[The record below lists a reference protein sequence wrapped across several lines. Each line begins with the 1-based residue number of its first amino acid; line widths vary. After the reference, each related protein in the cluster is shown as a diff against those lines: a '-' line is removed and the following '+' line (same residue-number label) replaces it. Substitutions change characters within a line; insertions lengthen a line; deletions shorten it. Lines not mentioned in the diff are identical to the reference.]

1 MNNNNP
7 INPKLA
13 KKPTEVKP
21 YTTKRWLFYM
31 LIPTLIM
38 LGLTILVLKG
48 SMYTKEESIIGY
60 NEVGNIDYKVFL
72 KENNYYQEQYLGKD
86 MQYVASIIKNIV
98 PTFTYEMHSEEEMEY
113 TYNYKVS
120 ADLIISDPNDN
131 NKVLYKRPSI
141 LVKDTKEK
149 VTGGSFRV
157 DQDVSINYDEY
168 NNYVNAFKKE
178 YALSVNSKLVL
189 TFNIDVTGKSPLLKE
204 DFKKSSKLVIAIP
217 MSEQTINIGIDTSDI
232 NNSGTLER
240 NYMSQIKKPVALV
253 LGIIVGLLSLALL
266 YIVIYNF
273 LTNRSKTDVY
283 KATIKSILREY
294 DRAIVSSKTAD
305 TIDESKYNVIE
316 VPRIEELLDAHDS
329 TGKPI
334 LYNEDTEND
343 ISTFIIVSDEIL
355 YKYRVVRKELEEQEE
370 KRLAAKNKAIE
381 EQMSKFAFIGNLFKK
396 KTPVVVTKELDDMLS
411 KNNEPTESTE
421 TSKEQE
427 TTTNKES
434 TSVESEEFPV
444 EENKEI
450 VSIEDVQEEEPI
462 EETITEI
469 PEIVE
474 EQSEINVPEVKNVET
489 YTSPI
494 NDISVMP
501 SSNTEIEPVIIVNNV
516 KEDEDLPKP
525 SEAEK
530 IIVKDESV
538 KDEKKNEQVQPANE
552 VQKEKEVKTSSPKK
566 YKKNYKFKKN
576 NNQFYKNKR
585 NNKGNNKNKQHNH
598 DIEEVI

>member
-13 KKPTEVKP
+13 KKTTEVKP

-38 LGLTILVLKG
+38 LGLTVLVLKG

-72 KENNYYQEQYLGKD
+72 KENNYYKEQYLGKD

-131 NKVLYKRPSI
+131 NKVLYKRPSL

-273 LTNRSKTDVY
+273 LTNRSKNDVY

-427 TTTNKES
+427 TTTNEES

-444 EENKEI
+444 
-450 VSIEDVQEEEPI
+450 EEPI

-501 SSNTEIEPVIIVNNV
+501 SSNTEIEPVIIVDNV

-530 IIVKDESV
+530 IIVKDEPV
-538 KDEKKNEQVQPANE
+538 KDEKKNEQVQPINE
-552 VQKEKEVKTSSPKK
+552 VQKEVKTSSPKK

-598 DIEEVI
+598 DIEEII

>member
-13 KKPTEVKP
+13 KKTTEVKP

-38 LGLTILVLKG
+38 LGLTVLVLKG

-72 KENNYYQEQYLGKD
+72 KENNYYKEQYLGKD
-86 MQYVASIIKNIV
+86 MQYVASIIKNVV
-98 PTFTYEMHSEEEMEY
+98 PTFTYEMHSEEKMEY

-131 NKVLYKRPSI
+131 NKVLYKRPSL

-355 YKYRVVRKELEEQEE
+355 YKYRVVKKELEEQEE
-370 KRLAAKNKAIE
+370 KRIAAKNKAVE
-381 EQMSKFAFIGNLFKK
+381 EQLSKFAFLGSLFKK

-427 TTTNKES
+427 TTTNEEF

-450 VSIEDVQEEEPI
+450 VSTEDVQEEEPI

-474 EQSEINVPEVKNVET
+474 EQPKINIPEVENIET

-501 SSNTEIEPVIIVNNV
+501 SSNTEIEPVIIVDNV

-530 IIVKDESV
+530 IIVKDE
-538 KDEKKNEQVQPANE
+538 KKNVQVPTTNE
-552 VQKEKEVKTSSPKK
+552 AQKEKEVKTSSPKK

>member
-13 KKPTEVKP
+13 KKTTEVKP

-38 LGLTILVLKG
+38 LGLTVLVLKG

-72 KENNYYQEQYLGKD
+72 KENNYYKEQYLGKD
-86 MQYVASIIKNIV
+86 MQYVASIIKNVV
-98 PTFTYEMHSEEEMEY
+98 PTFTYEMHSEEKMEY

-131 NKVLYKRPSI
+131 NKVLYKRPSL

-157 DQDVSINYDEY
+157 DQEVSINYDEY
-168 NNYVNAFKKE
+168 NNYVNSFKKE

-189 TFNIDVTGKSPLLKE
+189 TFNIDVTGKSPSLKE

-355 YKYRVVRKELEEQEE
+355 YKYRVVKKELEEQEE
-370 KRLAAKNKAIE
+370 KRIAAKNKAVE
-381 EQMSKFAFIGNLFKK
+381 EQLSKFAFLGRLFKK

-427 TTTNKES
+427 TTTNEES

-501 SSNTEIEPVIIVNNV
+501 SSNTEIEPVIIVDNV

-530 IIVKDESV
+530 IIVKDE
-538 KDEKKNEQVQPANE
+538 KKNVQVPKTNE
-552 VQKEKEVKTSSPKK
+552 GQKEKEVKTSSPKK

>member
-13 KKPTEVKP
+13 KKTTEVKP

-38 LGLTILVLKG
+38 LGLTVLVLKG

-72 KENNYYQEQYLGKD
+72 KENNYYKEQYLGKD
-86 MQYVASIIKNIV
+86 MQYVASIIKNVV
-98 PTFTYEMHSEEEMEY
+98 PTFTYEMHSEEKMEY

-131 NKVLYKRPSI
+131 NKVLYKRPSL

-157 DQDVSINYDEY
+157 DQEVSINYDEY
-168 NNYVNAFKKE
+168 NNYVNSFKKE

-189 TFNIDVTGKSPLLKE
+189 TFNIDVTGKSPALKE

-334 LYNEDTEND
+334 LYNEDTENN

-355 YKYRVVRKELEEQEE
+355 YKYSVVKKELEEKEE
-370 KRLAAKNKAIE
+370 KRIAAKNKAVE
-381 EQMSKFAFIGNLFKK
+381 EQLSKFAFLGRLFKK

-427 TTTNKES
+427 TTTNEES

-450 VSIEDVQEEEPI
+450 VSIEEVQEEEPI

-501 SSNTEIEPVIIVNNV
+501 SSNTEIEPVIIVDNV

-530 IIVKDESV
+530 IIVKDEPV
-538 KDEKKNEQVQPANE
+538 KDEKKNEQVQPINE
-552 VQKEKEVKTSSPKK
+552 AQKEKEVKTSSPKK

>member
-1 MNNNNP
+1 MNNNNQ

-13 KKPTEVKP
+13 KKTTEVKP

-38 LGLTILVLKG
+38 LGLTVLVLKG

-72 KENNYYQEQYLGKD
+72 KENNYYKEQYLGKD
-86 MQYVASIIKNIV
+86 MQYVASIIKDIV
-98 PTFTYEMHSEEEMEY
+98 PTFTYEMHSEEKMEY

-131 NKVLYKRPSI
+131 NKVLYKRPSL

-189 TFNIDVTGKSPLLKE
+189 TFNIDVTGKSPALKE

-355 YKYRVVRKELEEQEE
+355 YKYRVVKKELEEQEE
-370 KRLAAKNKAIE
+370 KRIAAKNKAVE
-381 EQMSKFAFIGNLFKK
+381 EQLSKFAFLGRLFKK

-427 TTTNKES
+427 TTTNEES

-450 VSIEDVQEEEPI
+450 VSTEDVQEEEPI

-474 EQSEINVPEVKNVET
+474 EQPKINIPEVENIET

-501 SSNTEIEPVIIVNNV
+501 SSNTEIEPVIIVDNV

-530 IIVKDESV
+530 IIVKDE
-538 KDEKKNEQVQPANE
+538 KKNVQVPTPNE
-552 VQKEKEVKTSSPKK
+552 AQKEKEVKTSSPKK

>member
-13 KKPTEVKP
+13 KKTTEVKP

-38 LGLTILVLKG
+38 LGLTVLVLKG

-72 KENNYYQEQYLGKD
+72 KENNYYKEQYLGKD
-86 MQYVASIIKNIV
+86 MQYVASIIKNVV

-131 NKVLYKRPSI
+131 NKLLYKRPSL

-157 DQDVSINYDEY
+157 DQEVSINYDEY

-189 TFNIDVTGKSPLLKE
+189 TFNIDVTGKSPSLKE

-329 TGKPI
+329 TSKPI

-355 YKYRVVRKELEEQEE
+355 YKYRVVKKELEEKEE
-370 KRLAAKNKAIE
+370 KRIAAKNKAIE
-381 EQMSKFAFIGNLFKK
+381 EQLSKFAFIGSLFRKK
-396 KTPVVVTKELDDMLS
+396 QPVEVSEELKDMLS
-411 KNNEPTESTE
+411 KDN
-421 TSKEQE
+421 QDD
-427 TTTNKES
+427 NKEIPK
-434 TSVESEEFPV
+434 ESSDVIEKESNEEGKVTDKEEVIAPPV
-444 EENKEI
+444 EEIKPF
-450 VSIEDVQEEEPI
+450 VAPI
-462 EETITEI
+462 I
-469 PEIVE
+469 
-474 EQSEINVPEVKNVET
+474 SEIIVTPKDKT
-489 YTSPI
+489 P
-494 NDISVMP
+494 
-501 SSNTEIEPVIIVNNV
+501 IEPVIVENI
-516 KEDEDLPKP
+516 KEEVDLPKP
-525 SEAEK
+525 SEGEK
-530 IIVKDESV
+530 IIINDDFEKIPDKKVEHQKKEAKTTS
-538 KDEKKNEQVQPANE
+538 KKTKNNNYKYKSKKNNNTFY
-552 VQKEKEVKTSSPKK
+552 KN
-566 YKKNYKFKKN
+566 KKNYKH
-576 NNQFYKNKR
+576 
-585 NNKGNNKNKQHNH
+585 NNKNKQQEN
-598 DIEEVI
+598 DSDEII

>member
-13 KKPTEVKP
+13 KKTTEVKP

-38 LGLTILVLKG
+38 LGLTVLVLKG

-72 KENNYYQEQYLGKD
+72 KENNYYKEQYLGKD

-98 PTFTYEMHSEEEMEY
+98 PTFTYEMHSEEKMEY

-131 NKVLYKRPSI
+131 NKVLYKRPSL

-189 TFNIDVTGKSPLLKE
+189 TFNIDVTGKSPALKE

-334 LYNEDTEND
+334 LYNEDTENN

-355 YKYRVVRKELEEQEE
+355 YKYRVVKKELEEKEE
-370 KRLAAKNKAIE
+370 KRIAAKNKAVE
-381 EQMSKFAFIGNLFKK
+381 EQLSKFAFLGRLFKK

-427 TTTNKES
+427 TTTNEEP

-450 VSIEDVQEEEPI
+450 VSTEDVQEEEPI

-474 EQSEINVPEVKNVET
+474 EQSEINIPEVENIET

-501 SSNTEIEPVIIVNNV
+501 SNNTEIEPVIIVDNV

-530 IIVKDESV
+530 IIVKDE
-538 KDEKKNEQVQPANE
+538 KKNVQVPTTNE
-552 VQKEKEVKTSSPKK
+552 AQKEKEVKTSSPKK

>member
-1 MNNNNP
+1 MNNNNQ

-13 KKPTEVKP
+13 KKTTEVKP

-38 LGLTILVLKG
+38 LGLTVLVLKG

-72 KENNYYQEQYLGKD
+72 KENNYYKEQYLGKD
-86 MQYVASIIKNIV
+86 MQYVASIIKNVV
-98 PTFTYEMHSEEEMEY
+98 PTFTYEMHSEEKMEY

-131 NKVLYKRPSI
+131 NKVLYKRPSL

-189 TFNIDVTGKSPLLKE
+189 TFNIDVTGKSPALKE

-334 LYNEDTEND
+334 LYNEDTENN

-355 YKYRVVRKELEEQEE
+355 YKYRVVKKELEEQEE
-370 KRLAAKNKAIE
+370 KRIAAKNKAVE
-381 EQMSKFAFIGNLFKK
+381 EQLSKFAFLGRLFKK

-427 TTTNKES
+427 TTTNEES

-450 VSIEDVQEEEPI
+450 VSTEDVQEEEPI

-474 EQSEINVPEVKNVET
+474 EQPKINIPEVENIET

-501 SSNTEIEPVIIVNNV
+501 SSNTEIEPVIIVDNV

-530 IIVKDESV
+530 IIVKDE
-538 KDEKKNEQVQPANE
+538 KKNEQVQPINE

>member
-13 KKPTEVKP
+13 KKTTEVKP

-38 LGLTILVLKG
+38 LGLTVLVLKG

-72 KENNYYQEQYLGKD
+72 KENNYYKEQYLGKD
-86 MQYVASIIKNIV
+86 MQYVASIIKNVV
-98 PTFTYEMHSEEEMEY
+98 PTFTYEMHSEEKMEY

-131 NKVLYKRPSI
+131 NKVLYKRPSL

-189 TFNIDVTGKSPLLKE
+189 TFNIDVTGKSPALKE

-334 LYNEDTEND
+334 LYNEDTENN

-355 YKYRVVRKELEEQEE
+355 YKYRVVKKELEEKEE
-370 KRLAAKNKAIE
+370 KRIAAKNKAVE
-381 EQMSKFAFIGNLFKK
+381 EQLSKFAFLGRLFKK

-427 TTTNKES
+427 TTTNEES

-450 VSIEDVQEEEPI
+450 VSTEDVQEEEPI

-474 EQSEINVPEVKNVET
+474 EQPKINIPEVENIET

-501 SSNTEIEPVIIVNNV
+501 SSNTEIEPVIIVDNV

-530 IIVKDESV
+530 IIVKDE
-538 KDEKKNEQVQPANE
+538 KKNEQVQPINE

>member
-1 MNNNNP
+1 MNNNKP

-13 KKPTEVKP
+13 KKTTEVKP

-38 LGLTILVLKG
+38 LGLTVLVLKG

-72 KENNYYQEQYLGKD
+72 KENNYYKEQYLGKD
-86 MQYVASIIKNIV
+86 MQYVASIIKNVV
-98 PTFTYEMHSEEEMEY
+98 PTFTYEMHSEEKMEY

-131 NKVLYKRPSI
+131 NKVLYKRPSL

-157 DQDVSINYDEY
+157 DQEVSINYDEY

-189 TFNIDVTGKSPLLKE
+189 TFNIDVTGKSPALKE

-355 YKYRVVRKELEEQEE
+355 YKYRVVKKELEEQEE
-370 KRLAAKNKAIE
+370 KRIAAKNKAVE
-381 EQMSKFAFIGNLFKK
+381 EQLSKFAFLGRLFKK

-427 TTTNKES
+427 TTTNEES

-450 VSIEDVQEEEPI
+450 VSTEDVQEEEPI

-474 EQSEINVPEVKNVET
+474 EQPKINISEVENIET

-501 SSNTEIEPVIIVNNV
+501 SSNTEIEPVIIVDNV

-530 IIVKDESV
+530 IIVKDE
-538 KDEKKNEQVQPANE
+538 KKNVQVPTTNE
-552 VQKEKEVKTSSPKK
+552 AQKEKEVKTSSPKK

>member
-1 MNNNNP
+1 MNNNNQ

-13 KKPTEVKP
+13 KKTTEVKP

-38 LGLTILVLKG
+38 LGLTVLVLKG

-72 KENNYYQEQYLGKD
+72 KENNYYKEQYLGKD
-86 MQYVASIIKNIV
+86 MQYVASIIKDIV
-98 PTFTYEMHSEEEMEY
+98 PTFTYEMHSEEKMEY

-131 NKVLYKRPSI
+131 NKVLYKRPSL

-189 TFNIDVTGKSPLLKE
+189 TFNIDVTGKSPALKE

-355 YKYRVVRKELEEQEE
+355 YKYRVVKKELEEQEE
-370 KRLAAKNKAIE
+370 KRIAAKNKAVE
-381 EQMSKFAFIGNLFKK
+381 EQLSKFAFLGRLFKK

-427 TTTNKES
+427 TTTNEES

-450 VSIEDVQEEEPI
+450 VSTEDVQEEEPI

-474 EQSEINVPEVKNVET
+474 EQPKINIPEVENIET

-501 SSNTEIEPVIIVNNV
+501 SSNTEIEPVIIVDNV

-530 IIVKDESV
+530 IIVKDE
-538 KDEKKNEQVQPANE
+538 KKNVQVPTTNE
-552 VQKEKEVKTSSPKK
+552 AQKEKEVKTSSPKK

>member
-1 MNNNNP
+1 MNNNKP

-13 KKPTEVKP
+13 KKTTEVKP

-38 LGLTILVLKG
+38 LGLTVLVLKG

-72 KENNYYQEQYLGKD
+72 KENNYYKEQYLGKD

-98 PTFTYEMHSEEEMEY
+98 PTFTYEMHSEEKMEY

-131 NKVLYKRPSI
+131 NKVLYKRPSL

-168 NNYVNAFKKE
+168 NNYVNSFKKE

-189 TFNIDVTGKSPLLKE
+189 TFNIDVTGKSPALKE

-232 NNSGTLER
+232 NNSGTIEK

-334 LYNEDTEND
+334 LYNEDTENN

-355 YKYRVVRKELEEQEE
+355 YKYRVVKKELEEKEE
-370 KRLAAKNKAIE
+370 KRIAAKNKAVE
-381 EQMSKFAFIGNLFKK
+381 EQLSKFAFLGRLFKK

-427 TTTNKES
+427 TTTNEES

-474 EQSEINVPEVKNVET
+474 EQPKINIPEVENIET

-501 SSNTEIEPVIIVNNV
+501 SSNTEIEPVIIVDNV

-530 IIVKDESV
+530 IIVKDE
-538 KDEKKNEQVQPANE
+538 KKNEQVQPINE

>member
-13 KKPTEVKP
+13 KKTTEVKP

-38 LGLTILVLKG
+38 LGLTVLVLKG

-72 KENNYYQEQYLGKD
+72 KENNYYKEQYLGKD
-86 MQYVASIIKNIV
+86 MQYVASIIKNVV
-98 PTFTYEMHSEEEMEY
+98 PTFTYEMHSEEKMEY

-131 NKVLYKRPSI
+131 NKVLYKRPSL

-157 DQDVSINYDEY
+157 DQEVSINYDEY
-168 NNYVNAFKKE
+168 NNYVNSFKKE

-189 TFNIDVTGKSPLLKE
+189 TFNIDVTGKSPALKE

-232 NNSGTLER
+232 NNSGTIEK

-283 KATIKSILREY
+283 KVTIKSILREY

-334 LYNEDTEND
+334 LYNEDTENN

-370 KRLAAKNKAIE
+370 KRIAAKNKAVE
-381 EQMSKFAFIGNLFKK
+381 EQLSKFAFLGRLFKK

-427 TTTNKES
+427 TTTNEES

-501 SSNTEIEPVIIVNNV
+501 SSNTEIEPVIIVDNV

-530 IIVKDESV
+530 IIVKDE
-538 KDEKKNEQVQPANE
+538 KKNVQVPKTNE
-552 VQKEKEVKTSSPKK
+552 GQKEKEVKTSSPKK
-566 YKKNYKFKKN
+566 NKKNYKFKKN

>member
-13 KKPTEVKP
+13 KKTTEVKP

-38 LGLTILVLKG
+38 LGLTVLVLKG

-72 KENNYYQEQYLGKD
+72 KENNYYKEQYLGKD
-86 MQYVASIIKNIV
+86 MQYVASIIKNVV
-98 PTFTYEMHSEEEMEY
+98 PTFTYEMHSEEKMEY

-131 NKVLYKRPSI
+131 NKVLYKRPSL

-157 DQDVSINYDEY
+157 DQEVSINYDEY
-168 NNYVNAFKKE
+168 NNYVNSFKKE

-189 TFNIDVTGKSPLLKE
+189 TFNIDVTGKSPALKE

-334 LYNEDTEND
+334 LYNEDTENN

-355 YKYRVVRKELEEQEE
+355 YKYRVVKKELEEKEE
-370 KRLAAKNKAIE
+370 KRIAAKNKAVE
-381 EQMSKFAFIGNLFKK
+381 EQLSKFAFLGRLFKK

-427 TTTNKES
+427 TTTNEES

-501 SSNTEIEPVIIVNNV
+501 SSNTEIEPVIIVDNV

-530 IIVKDESV
+530 IIVKDE
-538 KDEKKNEQVQPANE
+538 KKNVQVPTTNE
-552 VQKEKEVKTSSPKK
+552 AQKEKEVKTSSPKK

>member
-13 KKPTEVKP
+13 KKTTEVKP

-38 LGLTILVLKG
+38 LGLTVLVLKG

-72 KENNYYQEQYLGKD
+72 KENNYYKEQYLGKD

-98 PTFTYEMHSEEEMEY
+98 PTFTYEMHSEEKMEY

-131 NKVLYKRPSI
+131 NKVLYKRPSLI
-141 LVKDTKEK
+141 VKDTKEK

-189 TFNIDVTGKSPLLKE
+189 TFNIDVTGKSPALKE

-334 LYNEDTEND
+334 LYNEDTENN

-355 YKYRVVRKELEEQEE
+355 YKYRVVKKELEEKEE
-370 KRLAAKNKAIE
+370 KRIAAKNKAVE
-381 EQMSKFAFIGNLFKK
+381 EQLSKFAFLGRLFKK

-427 TTTNKES
+427 TTTNEEP

-474 EQSEINVPEVKNVET
+474 EQPKINIPEVENIET

-501 SSNTEIEPVIIVNNV
+501 SSNTEIEPVIIVDNV

-530 IIVKDESV
+530 IIVKDEPV
-538 KDEKKNEQVQPANE
+538 KDEKKNEQVQPINE
-552 VQKEKEVKTSSPKK
+552 AQKEKEVKTSSPKK

>member
-13 KKPTEVKP
+13 KKTTEVKP

-38 LGLTILVLKG
+38 LGLTVLVLKG

-72 KENNYYQEQYLGKD
+72 KENNYYKEQYLGKD
-86 MQYVASIIKNIV
+86 MQYVASIIKNVV
-98 PTFTYEMHSEEEMEY
+98 PTFTYEMHSEEKMEY

-131 NKVLYKRPSI
+131 NKVLYKRPSL

-189 TFNIDVTGKSPLLKE
+189 TFNIDVTGKSPALKE

-334 LYNEDTEND
+334 LYNEDTENN

-355 YKYRVVRKELEEQEE
+355 YKYRVVKKELEEQEE
-370 KRLAAKNKAIE
+370 KRIADKNKAVE
-381 EQMSKFAFIGNLFKK
+381 EQLSKFAFLGRLFKK

-427 TTTNKES
+427 TTTNEEF

-450 VSIEDVQEEEPI
+450 VSTEDVQEEEPI

-474 EQSEINVPEVKNVET
+474 EQPKINIPEVENIET

-501 SSNTEIEPVIIVNNV
+501 SSNTEIEPVIIVDNV

-530 IIVKDESV
+530 IIVKDE
-538 KDEKKNEQVQPANE
+538 KKNVQVPTTNE
-552 VQKEKEVKTSSPKK
+552 AQKEKEVKTSSPKK

>member
-13 KKPTEVKP
+13 KKTTEVKP

-38 LGLTILVLKG
+38 LGLTVLVLKG

-72 KENNYYQEQYLGKD
+72 KENNYYKEQYLGKD
-86 MQYVASIIKNIV
+86 MQYVASIIKDIV
-98 PTFTYEMHSEEEMEY
+98 PTFTYEMHSEEKMEY

-131 NKVLYKRPSI
+131 NKVLYKRPSL

-189 TFNIDVTGKSPLLKE
+189 TFNIDVTGKSPALKE

-334 LYNEDTEND
+334 LYNEDTENN

-355 YKYRVVRKELEEQEE
+355 YKYRVVKKELEEKEE
-370 KRLAAKNKAIE
+370 KRIAAKNKAVE
-381 EQMSKFAFIGNLFKK
+381 EQLSKFAFLGRLFKK

-427 TTTNKES
+427 TTTNEES

-450 VSIEDVQEEEPI
+450 VSTEDVQEEEPI

-474 EQSEINVPEVKNVET
+474 EQPKINIPEVENIET

-501 SSNTEIEPVIIVNNV
+501 SSNTEIEPVIIVDNV

-530 IIVKDESV
+530 IIVKDE
-538 KDEKKNEQVQPANE
+538 KKNVQVPTTNE
-552 VQKEKEVKTSSPKK
+552 AQKEKEVKTSSPKK

>member
-13 KKPTEVKP
+13 KKTTEVKP

-38 LGLTILVLKG
+38 LGLTVLVLKG

-72 KENNYYQEQYLGKD
+72 KENNYYKEQYLGKD
-86 MQYVASIIKNIV
+86 MQYVASIIKNVV
-98 PTFTYEMHSEEEMEY
+98 PTFTYEMHSEEKMEY

-131 NKVLYKRPSI
+131 NKVLYKRPSL

-157 DQDVSINYDEY
+157 DQEVSINYDEY
-168 NNYVNAFKKE
+168 NNYVNSFKKE

-189 TFNIDVTGKSPLLKE
+189 TFNIDVTGKSPALKE

-334 LYNEDTEND
+334 LYNEDTENN

-355 YKYRVVRKELEEQEE
+355 YKYRVVKKELEEQEE
-370 KRLAAKNKAIE
+370 KRIAAKNKAVE
-381 EQMSKFAFIGNLFKK
+381 EQLSKFAFLGRLFKK

-427 TTTNKES
+427 TTTNEEA

-474 EQSEINVPEVKNVET
+474 EQSEINIPEVENIET

-501 SSNTEIEPVIIVNNV
+501 SSNTEIEPVIIVDNV

-530 IIVKDESV
+530 IIVKDE
-538 KDEKKNEQVQPANE
+538 KKNVQVPTTNE
-552 VQKEKEVKTSSPKK
+552 AQKEKEVKTSSPKK

>member
-1 MNNNNP
+1 MNNNNQ

-13 KKPTEVKP
+13 KKTTEVKP

-38 LGLTILVLKG
+38 LGLTVLVLKG

-72 KENNYYQEQYLGKD
+72 KENNYYKEQYLGKD
-86 MQYVASIIKNIV
+86 MQYVASIIKNVV
-98 PTFTYEMHSEEEMEY
+98 PTFTYEMHSEEKMEY

-131 NKVLYKRPSI
+131 NKVLYKRPSL

-189 TFNIDVTGKSPLLKE
+189 TFNIDVTGKSPALKE

-253 LGIIVGLLSLALL
+253 LGIIVGILSLALL

-355 YKYRVVRKELEEQEE
+355 YKYRVVKKELEEQEA
-370 KRLAAKNKAIE
+370 KRIAAKNKAIE
-381 EQMSKFAFIGNLFKK
+381 EQLSKFAFLGRLFKK

-427 TTTNKES
+427 TTTNEES

-450 VSIEDVQEEEPI
+450 VSTEDVQEEEPI

-474 EQSEINVPEVKNVET
+474 EQPKINIPEVENIET

-501 SSNTEIEPVIIVNNV
+501 SSNTEIEPVIIVDNV

-530 IIVKDESV
+530 IIVKDE
-538 KDEKKNEQVQPANE
+538 KKNVQVPTTNE
-552 VQKEKEVKTSSPKK
+552 AQKEKEVKTSSPKK

>member
-38 LGLTILVLKG
+38 LGLTVLVLKG

-72 KENNYYQEQYLGKD
+72 KENNYYKEQYLGKD

-131 NKVLYKRPSI
+131 NKVLYKRPSL

-427 TTTNKES
+427 TTTNEES

-489 YTSPI
+489 YTSTI

-501 SSNTEIEPVIIVNNV
+501 SSNTEIEPVIIVDNV

-530 IIVKDESV
+530 IIVKDEPV
-538 KDEKKNEQVQPANE
+538 KDEKKNEQVQPINE

>member
-13 KKPTEVKP
+13 KKTTEVKP

-38 LGLTILVLKG
+38 LGLTVLVLKG

-72 KENNYYQEQYLGKD
+72 KENNYYKEQYLGKD
-86 MQYVASIIKNIV
+86 MQYVASIIKNVV
-98 PTFTYEMHSEEEMEY
+98 PTFTYEMHSEEKMEY

-131 NKVLYKRPSI
+131 NKVLYKRPSL

-157 DQDVSINYDEY
+157 DQEVSINYDEY
-168 NNYVNAFKKE
+168 NNYVNSFKKE

-189 TFNIDVTGKSPLLKE
+189 TFNIDVTGKSPALKE

-232 NNSGTLER
+232 NNSGTIEK

-355 YKYRVVRKELEEQEE
+355 YKYRVVKKELEEKEE
-370 KRLAAKNKAIE
+370 KRIAAKNKAVE
-381 EQMSKFAFIGNLFKK
+381 EQLSKFAFLGRLFKK

-411 KNNEPTESTE
+411 KNNEPIESTE

-427 TTTNKES
+427 TTTNEES

-474 EQSEINVPEVKNVET
+474 EQSEINIPEVENIKT

-501 SSNTEIEPVIIVNNV
+501 SSNTEIEPVIIVDNV

-530 IIVKDESV
+530 IIVKDEPV
-538 KDEKKNEQVQPANE
+538 KDEKKNEQVQPINE
-552 VQKEKEVKTSSPKK
+552 AQKEKEVKTSSPKK
-566 YKKNYKFKKN
+566 NKKNYKFKKN

>member
-1 MNNNNP
+1 MNNNKP

-13 KKPTEVKP
+13 KKTTEVKP

-38 LGLTILVLKG
+38 LGLTVLVLKG

-72 KENNYYQEQYLGKD
+72 KENNYYKEQYLGKD
-86 MQYVASIIKNIV
+86 MQYVASIIKDIV
-98 PTFTYEMHSEEEMEY
+98 PTFTYEMHSEEKMEY

-131 NKVLYKRPSI
+131 NKVLYKRPSL

-157 DQDVSINYDEY
+157 DQEVSINYDEY
-168 NNYVNAFKKE
+168 NNYVNSFKKE

-189 TFNIDVTGKSPLLKE
+189 TFNIDVTGKSPALKE

-253 LGIIVGLLSLALL
+253 LGIIVGILSLALL

-355 YKYRVVRKELEEQEE
+355 YKYRVVKKDLEEQEE
-370 KRLAAKNKAIE
+370 KRIAAKNKAVE
-381 EQMSKFAFIGNLFKK
+381 EQLSKFAFLGRLFKK

-411 KNNEPTESTE
+411 KNNEPIESTE

-427 TTTNKES
+427 TTTNEES

-450 VSIEDVQEEEPI
+450 VSTEDVQEEEPI

-474 EQSEINVPEVKNVET
+474 EQPKINIPEVENIET

-501 SSNTEIEPVIIVNNV
+501 SSNTEIEPVIIVDNV

-530 IIVKDESV
+530 IIVKDE
-538 KDEKKNEQVQPANE
+538 KKNVQVPTTNE
-552 VQKEKEVKTSSPKK
+552 AQKEKEVKTSSPKK

>member
-1 MNNNNP
+1 MNNNKP

-13 KKPTEVKP
+13 KKTTEVKP

-38 LGLTILVLKG
+38 LGLTVLVLKG

-72 KENNYYQEQYLGKD
+72 KENNYYKEQYLGKD
-86 MQYVASIIKNIV
+86 MQYVASIIKDIV
-98 PTFTYEMHSEEEMEY
+98 PTFTYEMHSEEKMEY

-131 NKVLYKRPSI
+131 NKVLYKRPSL

-189 TFNIDVTGKSPLLKE
+189 TFNIDVTGKSPALKE

-334 LYNEDTEND
+334 LYNEDTENN

-355 YKYRVVRKELEEQEE
+355 YKYRVVKKELEEQEE
-370 KRLAAKNKAIE
+370 KRIAAKNKAVE
-381 EQMSKFAFIGNLFKK
+381 EQLSKFAFLGRLFKK

-427 TTTNKES
+427 TTTNEES

-450 VSIEDVQEEEPI
+450 VSTEDVQEEEPI

-474 EQSEINVPEVKNVET
+474 EQPKINIPEVENIET

-501 SSNTEIEPVIIVNNV
+501 SSNTEIEPVIIVDNV

-530 IIVKDESV
+530 IIVKDE
-538 KDEKKNEQVQPANE
+538 KKNVQVPTTNE
-552 VQKEKEVKTSSPKK
+552 AQKEKEVKTSSPKK

>member
-13 KKPTEVKP
+13 KKTTEVKP

-38 LGLTILVLKG
+38 LGLTVLVLKG

-72 KENNYYQEQYLGKD
+72 KENNYYKEQYLGKD
-86 MQYVASIIKNIV
+86 MQYVASIIKDIV
-98 PTFTYEMHSEEEMEY
+98 PTFTYEMHSEEKMEY

-131 NKVLYKRPSI
+131 NKVLYKRPSL

-355 YKYRVVRKELEEQEE
+355 YKYRVVKKELEEQEE
-370 KRLAAKNKAIE
+370 KRIAAKNKAVE
-381 EQMSKFAFIGNLFKK
+381 EQLSKFAFLGRLFKK

-411 KNNEPTESTE
+411 KNNEPIESTE

-427 TTTNKES
+427 TTTNEES

-450 VSIEDVQEEEPI
+450 VSIEEVKEQEPI

-474 EQSEINVPEVKNVET
+474 EQPKINIPEVENIER

-501 SSNTEIEPVIIVNNV
+501 SSNTDIEPVIIVDNV

-530 IIVKDESV
+530 IIVKDE
-538 KDEKKNEQVQPANE
+538 KKNVQVPTTNE
-552 VQKEKEVKTSSPKK
+552 TQKEKEVKTSSPKK

>member
-13 KKPTEVKP
+13 KKTTEVKP

-38 LGLTILVLKG
+38 LGLTVLVLKG

-72 KENNYYQEQYLGKD
+72 KENNYYKEQYLGKD
-86 MQYVASIIKNIV
+86 MQYVASIIKNVV
-98 PTFTYEMHSEEEMEY
+98 PTFTYEMHSEEKMEY

-131 NKVLYKRPSI
+131 NKVLYKRPSL

-157 DQDVSINYDEY
+157 DQEVSINYDEY
-168 NNYVNAFKKE
+168 NNYVNSFKKE

-232 NNSGTLER
+232 NNSGTIEK

-355 YKYRVVRKELEEQEE
+355 YKYRVVKKELEEKEE
-370 KRLAAKNKAIE
+370 KRIAAKNKAVE
-381 EQMSKFAFIGNLFKK
+381 EQLSKFAFLGRLFKK

-411 KNNEPTESTE
+411 KNNEPIESTE

-427 TTTNKES
+427 TTTNEES

-474 EQSEINVPEVKNVET
+474 EQSEINIPEVENIKT

-501 SSNTEIEPVIIVNNV
+501 SSNTEIEPVIIVDNV

-530 IIVKDESV
+530 IIVKDEPV
-538 KDEKKNEQVQPANE
+538 KDEKKNEQVQPINE

-566 YKKNYKFKKN
+566 YKKNYKSKKN

>member
-13 KKPTEVKP
+13 KKTTEVKP

-38 LGLTILVLKG
+38 LGLTVLVLKG

-72 KENNYYQEQYLGKD
+72 KENNYYKEQYLGKD

-131 NKVLYKRPSI
+131 NKVLYKRPSL

-157 DQDVSINYDEY
+157 DQEVSINYDEY
-168 NNYVNAFKKE
+168 NNYVNSFKKE

-189 TFNIDVTGKSPLLKE
+189 TFNIDVTGKSPALKE

-334 LYNEDTEND
+334 LYNEDTENN

-355 YKYRVVRKELEEQEE
+355 YKYRVVKKELEEKEE
-370 KRLAAKNKAIE
+370 KRIAAKNKAVE
-381 EQMSKFAFIGNLFKK
+381 EQLSKFAFLGRLFKK

-427 TTTNKES
+427 TTTNEES

-450 VSIEDVQEEEPI
+450 VSTEDVQEEEPI

-474 EQSEINVPEVKNVET
+474 EQPKINIPEVENIET

-501 SSNTEIEPVIIVNNV
+501 SSNTEIEPVIIVDNV

-530 IIVKDESV
+530 IIVKDE
-538 KDEKKNEQVQPANE
+538 KKNVQVPTTNE
-552 VQKEKEVKTSSPKK
+552 AQKEKEVKTSSPKK

>member
-7 INPKLA
+7 VNPKLA
-13 KKPTEVKP
+13 KNPTEVKP
-21 YTTKRWLFYM
+21 YTTKNWLFYM

-38 LGLTILVLKG
+38 LGLTVLVLKG

-72 KENNYYQEQYLGKD
+72 KENNYYKEQYLGKD

-98 PTFTYEMHSEEEMEY
+98 PTFTYEMHSEEKMEY

-131 NKVLYKRPSI
+131 NKVLYKRPSL

-189 TFNIDVTGKSPLLKE
+189 TFNIDVVGKSPLLKE

-273 LTNRSKTDVY
+273 LTNRSKTDIY

-355 YKYRVVRKELEEQEE
+355 YKYRVIRKELEEQEE
-370 KRLAAKNKAIE
+370 KRIATKNKAIE
-381 EQMSKFAFIGNLFKK
+381 DQLSKFAFIGSLFKK

-411 KNNEPTESTE
+411 KNNEVIETTE
-421 TSKEQE
+421 TSEGQL
-427 TTTNKES
+427 TTTNEES
-434 TSVESEEFPV
+434 TSVESEEIPV
-444 EENKEI
+444 EENKEV
-450 VSIEDVQEEEPI
+450 VSNETVQEEQI
-462 EETITEI
+462 EETV

-474 EQSEINVPEVKNVET
+474 EQPKINIPEVENIET

-501 SSNTEIEPVIIVNNV
+501 SSNTEIEPVIIVDNV

-530 IIVKDESV
+530 IIVKDE
-538 KDEKKNEQVQPANE
+538 KKNIQVQPANE

>member
-13 KKPTEVKP
+13 KKTTEVKP

-38 LGLTILVLKG
+38 LGLTVLVLKG

-72 KENNYYQEQYLGKD
+72 KENNYYKEQYLGKD
-86 MQYVASIIKNIV
+86 MQYVASIIKNVV
-98 PTFTYEMHSEEEMEY
+98 PTFTYEMHSEEKMEY

-131 NKVLYKRPSI
+131 NKVLYKRPSL

-157 DQDVSINYDEY
+157 DQEVSINYDEY
-168 NNYVNAFKKE
+168 NNYVNSFKKE

-334 LYNEDTEND
+334 LYNEDTENN

-355 YKYRVVRKELEEQEE
+355 YKYRVVKKELEEQEE
-370 KRLAAKNKAIE
+370 KRIAAKNKAVE
-381 EQMSKFAFIGNLFKK
+381 EQLSKFAFLGRLFKK

-427 TTTNKES
+427 TTTNEES

-450 VSIEDVQEEEPI
+450 VSTEDVQEEEPI

-474 EQSEINVPEVKNVET
+474 EQPKINIPEVENIET

-501 SSNTEIEPVIIVNNV
+501 SSNTEIEPVIIVDNV

-530 IIVKDESV
+530 IIVKDE
-538 KDEKKNEQVQPANE
+538 KKNVQVPTTNE
-552 VQKEKEVKTSSPKK
+552 AQKEKEVKTSSPKK

>member
-13 KKPTEVKP
+13 KKTTEVKP

-38 LGLTILVLKG
+38 LGLTVLVLKG

-72 KENNYYQEQYLGKD
+72 KENNYYKEQYLGKD

-98 PTFTYEMHSEEEMEY
+98 PTFTYEMHSEEKMEY

-131 NKVLYKRPSI
+131 NKVLYKRPSL

-189 TFNIDVTGKSPLLKE
+189 TFNIDVTGKSPALKE

-334 LYNEDTEND
+334 LYNEDTENN

-355 YKYRVVRKELEEQEE
+355 YKYRVVKKELEEQEE
-370 KRLAAKNKAIE
+370 KRIAAKNKAVE
-381 EQMSKFAFIGNLFKK
+381 EQLSKFAFLGRLFKK

-427 TTTNKES
+427 TTTNEEP

-450 VSIEDVQEEEPI
+450 VSIEGVQEEEPI

-474 EQSEINVPEVKNVET
+474 EQSEINIPEVENIET

-501 SSNTEIEPVIIVNNV
+501 SNNTEIEPVIIVDNV

-530 IIVKDESV
+530 IIVKDE
-538 KDEKKNEQVQPANE
+538 KKNVQVPTTNE
-552 VQKEKEVKTSSPKK
+552 AQKEKEVKTSSPKK

>member
-13 KKPTEVKP
+13 KKTTEVKP

-38 LGLTILVLKG
+38 LGLTVLVLKG

-72 KENNYYQEQYLGKD
+72 KENNYYKEQYLGKD
-86 MQYVASIIKNIV
+86 MQYVASIIKNVV
-98 PTFTYEMHSEEEMEY
+98 PTFTYEMHSEEKLEY

-131 NKVLYKRPSI
+131 NKVLYKRPSL

-157 DQDVSINYDEY
+157 DQEVSINYDEY
-168 NNYVNAFKKE
+168 NNYVNSFKKE

-189 TFNIDVTGKSPLLKE
+189 TFNIDVTGKSPALKE

-217 MSEQTINIGIDTSDI
+217 MSEQTINIGIATSDI
-232 NNSGTLER
+232 NNSGTIEK

-355 YKYRVVRKELEEQEE
+355 YKYRVVKKELEEHEE
-370 KRLAAKNKAIE
+370 KRIAAKNKAIE
-381 EQMSKFAFIGNLFKK
+381 EQLSKFAFLGRLFKK

-427 TTTNKES
+427 TTTNEES

-501 SSNTEIEPVIIVNNV
+501 SSNTEIEPVIIVDNV

-530 IIVKDESV
+530 IIVKDE
-538 KDEKKNEQVQPANE
+538 KKNVQVPKTNE
-552 VQKEKEVKTSSPKK
+552 GQKEKEVKTSTTKK
-566 YKKNYKFKKN
+566 NKKNYKFKKN

>member
-1 MNNNNP
+1 MNNNKP

-13 KKPTEVKP
+13 KKTTEVKP

-38 LGLTILVLKG
+38 LGLTVLVLKG

-72 KENNYYQEQYLGKD
+72 KENNYYKEQYLGKD
-86 MQYVASIIKNIV
+86 MQYVASIIKDIV
-98 PTFTYEMHSEEEMEY
+98 PTFTYEMHSEEKMEY

-131 NKVLYKRPSI
+131 NKVLYKRPSL

-157 DQDVSINYDEY
+157 DQEVSINYDEY

-189 TFNIDVTGKSPLLKE
+189 TFNIDVTGKSPALKE

-355 YKYRVVRKELEEQEE
+355 YKYRVVKKELEEQEE
-370 KRLAAKNKAIE
+370 KRIAAKNKAVE
-381 EQMSKFAFIGNLFKK
+381 EQLSKFAFLGRLFKK

-427 TTTNKES
+427 TTTNEES

-450 VSIEDVQEEEPI
+450 VSTEDVQEEEPI

-474 EQSEINVPEVKNVET
+474 EQPKINISEVENIET

-501 SSNTEIEPVIIVNNV
+501 SSNTEIEPVIIVDNV

-530 IIVKDESV
+530 IIVKDE
-538 KDEKKNEQVQPANE
+538 KKNVQVPTTNE
-552 VQKEKEVKTSSPKK
+552 AQKEKEVKTSSPKK

>member
-13 KKPTEVKP
+13 KKTTEVKP

-38 LGLTILVLKG
+38 LGLTVLVLKG

-72 KENNYYQEQYLGKD
+72 KENNYYKEQYLGKD
-86 MQYVASIIKNIV
+86 MQYVASIIKNVV
-98 PTFTYEMHSEEEMEY
+98 PTFTYEMHSEEKMEY

-131 NKVLYKRPSI
+131 NKVLYKRPSL

-157 DQDVSINYDEY
+157 DQEVSINYDEY
-168 NNYVNAFKKE
+168 NNYVNSFKKE

-189 TFNIDVTGKSPLLKE
+189 TFNIDVTGKSPALKE

-355 YKYRVVRKELEEQEE
+355 YKYRVVQKELEEKEE
-370 KRLAAKNKAIE
+370 KRIAAKNKAIE
-381 EQMSKFAFIGNLFKK
+381 EQLSKFAFLGRLFKK

-427 TTTNKES
+427 TTTNEES

-474 EQSEINVPEVKNVET
+474 EQPKINIPEVENIET

-501 SSNTEIEPVIIVNNV
+501 SSNTEIEPVIIVDNV

-530 IIVKDESV
+530 IIVKDEPV
-538 KDEKKNEQVQPANE
+538 KDEKKNEQVQPINE

-566 YKKNYKFKKN
+566 YKKNYKSKKN

>member
-13 KKPTEVKP
+13 KKTTEVKP

-38 LGLTILVLKG
+38 LGLTVLVLKG

-72 KENNYYQEQYLGKD
+72 KENNYYKEQYLGKD
-86 MQYVASIIKNIV
+86 MQYVASIIKDIV
-98 PTFTYEMHSEEEMEY
+98 PTFTYEMHSEEKMEY

-131 NKVLYKRPSI
+131 NKVLYKRPSL

-253 LGIIVGLLSLALL
+253 LGIIVGILSLALL

-355 YKYRVVRKELEEQEE
+355 YKYRVVKKELEEQEE
-370 KRLAAKNKAIE
+370 KRIAAKNKAVE
-381 EQMSKFAFIGNLFKK
+381 EQLSKFAFLGRLFKK

-427 TTTNKES
+427 TTTNEES

-450 VSIEDVQEEEPI
+450 VSTEDVQEEEPI

-474 EQSEINVPEVKNVET
+474 EQPKINIPKVENIET

-501 SSNTEIEPVIIVNNV
+501 SSNTDIEPVIIVDNV

-530 IIVKDESV
+530 IIVKDE
-538 KDEKKNEQVQPANE
+538 KKNVQVPTTNE
-552 VQKEKEVKTSSPKK
+552 AQKEKEVKTSSPKK

>member
-13 KKPTEVKP
+13 KKTTEVKP

-38 LGLTILVLKG
+38 LGLTVLVLKG

-72 KENNYYQEQYLGKD
+72 KENNYYKEQYLGKD
-86 MQYVASIIKNIV
+86 MQYVASIIKNVV
-98 PTFTYEMHSEEEMEY
+98 PTFTYEMHSEEKMEY

-131 NKVLYKRPSI
+131 NKVLYKRPSL

-157 DQDVSINYDEY
+157 DQEVSINYDEY

-189 TFNIDVTGKSPLLKE
+189 TFNIDVTGKSPALKE

-355 YKYRVVRKELEEQEE
+355 YKYRVVKKELEEQEE
-370 KRLAAKNKAIE
+370 KRIAAKNKAVE
-381 EQMSKFAFIGNLFKK
+381 EQLSKFAFLGRLFKK

-427 TTTNKES
+427 TTTNEES

-450 VSIEDVQEEEPI
+450 VSTEDVQEEEPI

-474 EQSEINVPEVKNVET
+474 EQPKINISEVENIET

-501 SSNTEIEPVIIVNNV
+501 SSNTEIEPVIIVDNV

-530 IIVKDESV
+530 IIVKDE
-538 KDEKKNEQVQPANE
+538 KKNVQVPTTNE
-552 VQKEKEVKTSSPKK
+552 AQKEKEVKTSSPKK

>member
-13 KKPTEVKP
+13 KKTTEVKP

-38 LGLTILVLKG
+38 LGLTVLVLKG

-72 KENNYYQEQYLGKD
+72 KENNYYKEQYLGKD
-86 MQYVASIIKNIV
+86 MQYVASIIKDIV
-98 PTFTYEMHSEEEMEY
+98 PTFTYEMHSEEKMEY

-131 NKVLYKRPSI
+131 NKVLYKRPSL

-168 NNYVNAFKKE
+168 NNYVNSFKKE

-189 TFNIDVTGKSPLLKE
+189 TFNIDVTGKSPALKE

-355 YKYRVVRKELEEQEE
+355 YKYRVVKKELEEQEE
-370 KRLAAKNKAIE
+370 KRIAAKNKAVE
-381 EQMSKFAFIGNLFKK
+381 EQLSKFAFLGRLFKK

-427 TTTNKES
+427 TTTNEES

-450 VSIEDVQEEEPI
+450 VSTEDVQEEEPI

-474 EQSEINVPEVKNVET
+474 EQPKINIPEVENIET

-501 SSNTEIEPVIIVNNV
+501 SSNTEIEPVIIVDNV

-530 IIVKDESV
+530 IIVKDE
-538 KDEKKNEQVQPANE
+538 KKNVQVPTTNE
-552 VQKEKEVKTSSPKK
+552 AQKEKEVKTSSPKK

>member
-13 KKPTEVKP
+13 KKTTEVKP

-38 LGLTILVLKG
+38 LGLTVLVLKG

-72 KENNYYQEQYLGKD
+72 KENNYYKEQYLGKD
-86 MQYVASIIKNIV
+86 MQYVASIIKNVV
-98 PTFTYEMHSEEEMEY
+98 PTFTYEMHSEEKMEY

-131 NKVLYKRPSI
+131 NKVLYKRPSL

-157 DQDVSINYDEY
+157 DQEVSINYDEY
-168 NNYVNAFKKE
+168 NNYVNSFKKE

-232 NNSGTLER
+232 NNSGTIEK

-283 KATIKSILREY
+283 KVTIKSILREY

-334 LYNEDTEND
+334 LYNEDTENN

-355 YKYRVVRKELEEQEE
+355 YKYRVVKKELEEQEE
-370 KRLAAKNKAIE
+370 KRIAAKNKAVE
-381 EQMSKFAFIGNLFKK
+381 EQLSKFAFLGRLFKK

-427 TTTNKES
+427 TTTNEES

-474 EQSEINVPEVKNVET
+474 EQSEINIPEVENIKT

-501 SSNTEIEPVIIVNNV
+501 SSNTEIEPVIIVDNV

-530 IIVKDESV
+530 IIVKDEPV
-538 KDEKKNEQVQPANE
+538 KDEKKNEQVQPINE
-552 VQKEKEVKTSSPKK
+552 AQKEKEVKTSSPKK

>member
-1 MNNNNP
+1 MNNNKP

-13 KKPTEVKP
+13 KKTTEVKP

-38 LGLTILVLKG
+38 LGLTVLVLKG

-72 KENNYYQEQYLGKD
+72 KENNYYKEQYLGKD
-86 MQYVASIIKNIV
+86 MQYVASIIKDIV
-98 PTFTYEMHSEEEMEY
+98 PTFTYEMHSEEKMEY

-131 NKVLYKRPSI
+131 NKVLYKRPSL

-253 LGIIVGLLSLALL
+253 LGIIVGILSLALL

-355 YKYRVVRKELEEQEE
+355 YKYRVVKKELEEQEE
-370 KRLAAKNKAIE
+370 KRIAAKNKAVE
-381 EQMSKFAFIGNLFKK
+381 EQLSKFAFLGRLFKK

-427 TTTNKES
+427 TTTNEES

-450 VSIEDVQEEEPI
+450 VSTEDVQEEEPI

-474 EQSEINVPEVKNVET
+474 EQPKINIPEVENIET

-501 SSNTEIEPVIIVNNV
+501 SSNTEIEPVIIVDNV

-530 IIVKDESV
+530 IIVKDE
-538 KDEKKNEQVQPANE
+538 KKNVQVPTTNE
-552 VQKEKEVKTSSPKK
+552 AQKEKEVKTSSPKK

>member
-13 KKPTEVKP
+13 KKTTEVKP

-38 LGLTILVLKG
+38 LGLTVLVLKG

-72 KENNYYQEQYLGKD
+72 KENNYYKEQYLGKD
-86 MQYVASIIKNIV
+86 MQYVASIIKNVV
-98 PTFTYEMHSEEEMEY
+98 PTFTYEMHSEEKMEY

-131 NKVLYKRPSI
+131 NKVLYKRPSL
-141 LVKDTKEK
+141 LVKDAKEK

-157 DQDVSINYDEY
+157 DQEVSINYDEY
-168 NNYVNAFKKE
+168 NNYVNSFKKE

-189 TFNIDVTGKSPLLKE
+189 TFNIDVTGKSPALKE

-355 YKYRVVRKELEEQEE
+355 YKYRVVKKELEEKEE
-370 KRLAAKNKAIE
+370 KRIAAKNKAVE
-381 EQMSKFAFIGNLFKK
+381 EQLSKFAFLGRLFKK

-411 KNNEPTESTE
+411 KNNEPIESTE

-427 TTTNKES
+427 TTTNEES

-474 EQSEINVPEVKNVET
+474 EQSEINIPEVENIKT

-501 SSNTEIEPVIIVNNV
+501 SSNTEIEPVIIVDNV

-530 IIVKDESV
+530 IIVKDE
-538 KDEKKNEQVQPANE
+538 KKNVQVPTTNE
-552 VQKEKEVKTSSPKK
+552 AQKEKEVKTSSPKK